1 MRQLNPPTVHVHE
14 RVLKDPRAMARVE
27 RMMAKIETPS
37 VTEGITDDDLEAIV
51 QEAGWRDSRRLTG
64 IKKAG
69 DPVVIFS
76 AFDFDRQDSA
86 RVQGGCDIYRGGG
99 GWALRDRQRVMEVS
113 RTVCQSAW
121 ELHTARGCLFKCDYC
136 YLQNA
141 LILMANIEA
150 YIERLAD
157 LVDRSSQTLYKWDSQ
172 SDILTFEPEYDAAR
186 PMGAFFGQQDRAFLM
201 HYTKSDNVDVLKD
214 IPHNGQTMVC
224 WSLTA
229 HTQSRVI
236 EGETANTEE
245 RIEAMRKCQSW
256 GYPVRCRLSPVIP
269 VKNWREE
276 NRAMLELLFEQVR
289 PDVISLQTL
298 SRFPEYEMLPRTL
311 DLDLLDPTFVE
322 AARDAKDEMAG
333 LVYGPL
339 PHHKRAE
346 IYRFLIDELKR
357 LSPETPF
364 SICLESAEMW
374 EELEEMMGESPSAY
388 PCCCGPICTP
398 DQPLMAARVR

>member
-1 MRQLNPPTVHVHE
+1 VK
-14 RVLKDPRAMARVE
+14 KDPRAVARVE

-37 VTEGITDDDLEAIV
+37 ITEGITDDELDAIV
-51 QEAGWRDSRRLTG
+51 NEAGWRDSRRLTG
-64 IKKAG
+64 IKKVE
-69 DPVVIFS
+69 DPIVILN
-76 AFDFDRQDSA
+76 AFDFDLQKNDR
-86 RVQGGCDIYRGGG
+86 RQGGRDIYRGGG
-99 GWALRDRQRVMEVS
+99 GWALRDRERVMQS
-113 RTVCQSAW
+113 ARTVCQTAY

-141 LILMANIEA
+141 LNIMVNIEA
-150 YIERLAD
+150 YVEQLAD
-157 LVDRSSQTLYKWDSQ
+157 LVEKSPQTLYKWDSQ

-186 PMGAFFGQQDRAFLM
+186 PMGEFFGRQEKAFLM

-214 IPHNGQTMVC
+214 IDHNGQTMVC

-236 EGETANTEE
+236 EGDTANTEE

-276 NRAMLELLFEQVR
+276 CRAMLELLFEKAQ
-289 PDVISLQTL
+289 PEVISLQTL

-311 DLDLLDPTFVE
+311 DLDLLDPTFVK
-322 AARDAKDEMAG
+322 AAQDEKEEMAG
-333 LVYGPL
+333 QIVGPL
-339 PHHKRAE
+339 PHYKRAE
-346 IYRFLIDELKR
+346 MYKFLIDELKR

-364 SICLESAEMW
+364 SICLESPEMW
-374 EELEEMMGESPSAY
+374 EELGELMGESPSAY
-388 PCCCGPICTP
+388 ACCCGPVCTP
-398 DQPLMAARVR
+398 GQPIMAPKVR